1 MSPSAKTQ
9 RYLGWIGAVGVL
21 TACFAC
27 GLIANNQVNAS
38 VVFFIAAQAILVPLF
53 LVLIS
58 TRRRIKRVVRSRD
71 ATRTAQRQAEL
82 DALGE
87 AFGPDQAGVDLP
99 EKSGEGDQTLKMADS
114 EKEKGDK

>member
-71 ATRTAQRQAEL
+71 ATRTVQRQAEL

-87 AFGPDQAGVDLP
+87 AFGP
-99 EKSGEGDQTLKMADS
+99 KGEGAEGQ
-114 EKEKGDK
+114 EGKG